1 MNRPRAAEAP
11 VPLFPSLQRE
21 LGLVDEN
28 LREVSDSA
36 PLPVQP
42 ILEHALG
49 APGKRMRPAIAIAAS
64 QVCPGPAEAPVLV
77 ATGVELLHIATLV
90 HDDTVDDTPL
100 RRGRSTVA
108 REWGAPMAVLAGD
121 YIFAAAARYVCRTG
135 NLRVVER
142 FTQTIMDLS
151 SGELIERFTAYDWRQ
166 TRQQYEERIYQK
178 TASLFS
184 ASAEVG
190 ALLSDA
196 SQEGVAALTLYG
208 RSVGMAFQVVDDIL
222 DFQGTADEVGKPVGQ
237 DLAQGTLTLPAII
250 ALERYPKD
258 NPIVA
263 LFTGEAEEENQRRA
277 LELVRNSGAIEEA
290 YAAAAAF
297 CRQATDALAPL
308 PESAA
313 KRLLVET
320 ADGHRFKLGT
330 GCWSRRR
337 STLWSA
343 SGRGGRAAFRTHPP
357 WDFFRGGCAPHTPAA
372 ESLR

>member
-1 MNRPRAAEAP
+1 MTNPRAAEAP
-11 VPLFPSLQRE
+11 APLFPSLQRE
-21 LGLVDEN
+21 LELVEGN
-28 LREVSDSA
+28 LREVSESA

-64 QVCPGPAEAPVLV
+64 QVYPGPVDAPVLV

-108 REWGAPMAVLAGD
+108 RTWGAPMAVLAGD
-121 YIFAAAARYVCRTG
+121 YIFAAAARYVCQTG

-142 FTQTIMDLS
+142 FTQTIMELS

-166 TRQQYEERIYQK
+166 TREQYEERIYQK

-184 ASAEVG
+184 AAAEVG
-190 ALLSDA
+190 ALLSEA
-196 SQEGVAALTLYG
+196 SEAGVAALTLYG

-222 DFQGTADEVGKPVGQ
+222 DFEGTADEVGKPVGQ

-250 ALERYPKD
+250 VLERYPKD

-263 LFTGEAEEENQRRA
+263 LCAGEAPEENQQRA
-277 LELVRNSGAIEEA
+277 LEMVRNSGAIEEA
-290 YAAAAAF
+290 YAVAAAF
-297 CRQATDALAPL
+297 CRQATEALAPL

-320 ADGHRFKLGT
+320 AEFALERQ
-330 GCWSRRR
+330 R
-337 STLWSA
+337 
-343 SGRGGRAAFRTHPP
+343 
-357 WDFFRGGCAPHTPAA
+357 
-372 ESLR
+372 

>member
-1 MNRPRAAEAP
+1 MTHPRAAEAP
-11 VPLFPSLQRE
+11 APLFPSLRRE
-21 LGLVDEN
+21 LDLVEEN
-28 LREVSDSA
+28 LREVSESA

-64 QVCPGPAEAPVLV
+64 QVYPGPVDAPVLV

-108 REWGAPMAVLAGD
+108 RAWGAPMAVLAGD

-178 TASLFS
+178 TASLFA

-190 ALLSDA
+190 ALLSEA
-196 SQEGVAALTLYG
+196 SAEGVAALTHYG

-237 DLAQGTLTLPAII
+237 DLAHGTLTLPAII

-258 NPIVA
+258 NPIAA
-263 LFTGEAEEENQRRA
+263 LFAGEAPEENQRRA

-290 YAAAAAF
+290 YGAAAAF
-297 CRQATDALAPL
+297 CRQATEALAAL
-308 PESAA
+308 PESSA

-320 ADGHRFKLGT
+320 AEFALERQ
-330 GCWSRRR
+330 R
-337 STLWSA
+337 
-343 SGRGGRAAFRTHPP
+343 
-357 WDFFRGGCAPHTPAA
+357 
-372 ESLR
+372 

>member
-1 MNRPRAAEAP
+1 MNRPSNGPIAPQTAA
-11 VPLFPSLQRE
+11 PLFPSIQQE
-21 LGLVDEN
+21 LGCVEES
-28 LREVSDSA
+28 LRQVSETA
-36 PLPVQP
+36 PPPVRP

-49 APGKRMRPAIAIAAS
+49 SPGKRMRPAIAIAAS
-64 QVCPGPAEAPVLV
+64 QVYPGPKEAPVLV

-108 REWGAPMAVLAGD
+108 SSWGAPMAVLAGD
-121 YIFAAAARYVCRTG
+121 YIFAAAASYVCQTG
-135 NLRVVER
+135 NLRVVQR
-142 FTQTIMDLS
+142 FTQTIMELS

-184 ASAEVG
+184 AAAEVG
-190 ALLSDA
+190 ALLSEA
-196 SQEGVAALTLYG
+196 SQESVDALTLYG

-250 ALERYPKD
+250 VLERYPKD

-263 LFTGEAEEENQRRA
+263 LFSGEAEEENQRRA
-277 LELVRNSGAIEEA
+277 LEMVRNSGAIEEA
-290 YAAAAAF
+290 HGVAASF
-297 CRQATDALAPL
+297 CRRATEALAPL

-320 ADGHRFKLGT
+320 AEFALERQ
-330 GCWSRRR
+330 R
-337 STLWSA
+337 
-343 SGRGGRAAFRTHPP
+343 
-357 WDFFRGGCAPHTPAA
+357 
-372 ESLR
+372 